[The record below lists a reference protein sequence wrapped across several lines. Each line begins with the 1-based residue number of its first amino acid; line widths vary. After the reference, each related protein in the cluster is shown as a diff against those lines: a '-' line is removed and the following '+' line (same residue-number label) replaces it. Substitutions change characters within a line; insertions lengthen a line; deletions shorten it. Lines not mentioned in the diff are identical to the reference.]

1 MKLRELDVV
10 KVTEAVRDLCIDTNI
25 HLPDD
30 VKKALRDA
38 LAKEESPLGREI
50 LQVILDN
57 HDIAEKERMPICQDT
72 GAAIVFLEVGQD
84 VHLTGGALEDAVN
97 EGVRMG
103 YRDGYLRK
111 SMVGDPVLKRKNT
124 TDNTPAIIYTRIVP
138 GDRVRITFAPKGG
151 GAENMSEVRMM
162 TAADGIE
169 GVKNFVVDRV
179 SRSGGNPCPPI
190 VVGVGIGGSFE
201 KCAMLAKEALMRP
214 IGEPNPDP
222 EFDRV
227 EKELLRRVNNLGI
240 GPQGLGGRT
249 TALAVHIRTVP
260 CHIASMPVAVNIQC
274 HASRHGERSI

>member
-1 MKLRELDVV
+1 MRELDVAEI
-10 KVTEAVRDLCIDTNI
+10 TEAVKELSIQTNI
-25 HLPDD
+25 HLSDD
-30 VKKALRDA
+30 VKKALREA
-38 LAKEESPLGREI
+38 LEKEESPLGKEI

-57 HDIAEKERMPICQDT
+57 HDIAEKEKMPICQDT
-72 GAAIVFLEVGQD
+72 GAAIVFLEVGQE

-97 EGVRMG
+97 EGVRQG
-103 YRDGYLRK
+103 YKEAYLRK
-111 SMVGDPVLKRKNT
+111 SMVADPVIERKNT

-138 GDRVRITFAPKGG
+138 GDKVKIVFAPKGG

-169 GVKNFVVDRV
+169 GVKDFVVDRV

-201 KCAMLAKEALMRP
+201 RCAMLAKEALMRE
-214 IGEPNPDP
+214 IGEPNTDP
-222 EFDRV
+222 KFDEV
-227 EKELLRRVNNLGI
+227 EKELLKRINNLGI

-249 TALAVHIRTVP
+249 TALAVHIKTVP

-274 HASRHGERSI
+274 HASRHGQRIL

>member
-1 MKLRELDVV
+1 LRELDVAR
-10 KVTEAVRDLCIDTNI
+10 VTEAVRDLCIDTNI

-30 VKKALRDA
+30 VKAALRSA
-38 LAKEESPLGREI
+38 LEKEESPLGREI

-57 HDIAEKERMPICQDT
+57 HDIAENGNMPICQDT
-72 GAAIVFLEVGQD
+72 GAAIVFLEVGQE

-97 EGVRMG
+97 EGVRQG

-138 GDRVRITFAPKGG
+138 GDKVRITFAPKGG

-169 GVKNFVVDRV
+169 GVKDFVVDRV

-201 KCAMLAKEALMRP
+201 RSALLAKEALMRP

-222 EFDRV
+222 EFDLV
-227 EKELLRRVNNLGI
+227 EKELLRRINNLGI

-260 CHIASMPVAVNIQC
+260 CHIASMPVAVNVQC
-274 HASRHGERSI
+274 HASRHGERTL

>member
-1 MKLRELDVV
+1 MRELDVARI
-10 KVTEAVRDLCIDTNI
+10 TEAVRELSIETNI

-30 VKKALRDA
+30 VKKALREA
-38 LAKEESPLGREI
+38 LGREESPLGREI
-50 LQVILDN
+50 LQVILEN

-84 VHLTGGALEDAVN
+84 VHLVGGNLEDAVN
-97 EGVRMG
+97 EGVRQG
-103 YRDGYLRK
+103 YSEGFLRK
-111 SMVGDPVLKRKNT
+111 SMVGDPVIARKNT

-138 GDRVRITFAPKGG
+138 GEKVKITFAPKGG

-201 KCAMLAKEALMRP
+201 RSAMLAKEALMRP

-222 EFDRV
+222 EFDSV
-227 EKELLRRVNNLGI
+227 EKELLRRINNLGI

-260 CHIASMPVAVNIQC
+260 CHIASMPVAVNVQC
-274 HASRHGERSI
+274 HASRHGERTL

>member
-1 MKLRELDVV
+1 MRELDVARI
-10 KVTEAVRDLCIDTNI
+10 TEAVRDLAIETNI
-25 HLPDD
+25 HLPED
-30 VKKALRDA
+30 VKNALRKALE
-38 LAKEESPLGREI
+38 KEESPLGKEI

-72 GAAIVFLEVGQD
+72 GAAIVFLEVGQE

-97 EGVRMG
+97 EGVRQG
-103 YRDGYLRK
+103 YGEGFLRK
-111 SMVGDPVLKRKNT
+111 SMVGDPVIKRKNT
-124 TDNTPAIIYTRIVP
+124 GDNTPAIIYTRIVP
-138 GDRVRITFAPKGG
+138 GDRVKITFAPKGG

-169 GVKNFVVDRV
+169 GVKDFVVDRV

-201 KCAMLAKEALMRP
+201 RCAMLAKEALMRP

-222 EFDRV
+222 DFDEV

-260 CHIASMPVAVNIQC
+260 CHIASMPVAVNVQC
-274 HASRHGERSI
+274 HASRHGERTI

>member
-1 MKLRELDVV
+1 MRELDVARI
-10 KVTEAVRDLCIDTNI
+10 TEAVRDLSIETNI

-38 LAKEESPLGREI
+38 LDEEESPLGREI

-57 HDIAEKERMPICQDT
+57 HDIAEKEKMPICQDT
-72 GAAIVFLEVGQD
+72 GAAIVFLNVGQD
-84 VHLTGGALEDAVN
+84 VHLTGGDLEAAVN
-97 EGVRMG
+97 QGVRQG
-103 YRDGYLRK
+103 YSEGYLRK
-111 SMVGDPVLKRKNT
+111 SMVGDPVIQRKNT
-124 TDNTPAIIYTRIVP
+124 TDNTPAIVYTRIVP
-138 GDRVRITFAPKGG
+138 GEKVKVVFAPKGG

-169 GVKNFVVDRV
+169 GVKDFVVDRV

-190 VVGVGIGGSFE
+190 VVGVGIGGCFE
-201 KCAMLAKEALMRP
+201 RSALLAKEALMRN

-227 EKELLRRVNNLGI
+227 EKELLERINNLGI

-249 TALAVHIRTVP
+249 TALAVHVKTLP

-274 HASRHGERSI
+274 HASRHGERIL

>member
-1 MKLRELDVV
+1 MRELDVARI
-10 KVTEAVRDLCIDTNI
+10 TEAVRDLSVETNI

-30 VKKALRDA
+30 VKKALREA
-38 LAKEESPLGREI
+38 LEEEESPLGREI

-57 HDIAEKERMPICQDT
+57 HDIAEKEKMPICQDT

-84 VHLTGGALEDAVN
+84 VHLTGGDLEEAVN
-97 EGVRMG
+97 EGVRQG
-103 YRDGYLRK
+103 YREGYLRK
-111 SMVGDPVLKRKNT
+111 SMVGDPVIQRKNT
-124 TDNTPAIIYTRIVP
+124 SDNTPAIVYTRIVP
-138 GDRVRITFAPKGG
+138 GDKVKIVFAPKGG

-169 GVKNFVVDRV
+169 GVKDFVVDRV

-190 VVGVGIGGSFE
+190 VVGVGIGGCFE
-201 KCAMLAKEALMRP
+201 RSALLAKEALMRT

-227 EKELLRRVNNLGI
+227 EKELLERINNLGI

-249 TALAVHIRTVP
+249 TALAVHVKTLP

-274 HASRHGERSI
+274 HASRHGERIL